1 MPEAPPDPAAFLS
14 IFSTRQ
20 CAEAIAAVSWQ
31 CAEAIAAVFL
41 VVQRLIIRC
50 SSRRAMDDAVTCELL
65 MLSVSIIHLRA
76 VALGI

>member
-1 MPEAPPDPAAFLS
+1 MPRGMCAALLKYAQLP
-14 IFSTRQ
+14 IVETRVGID
-20 CAEAIAAVSWQ
+20 ASWQ